1 MAEAQSSEK
10 PQVSTPEAVPPAEK
24 AEGQVVEK
32 SSVSEEKPAEK
43 PGEAAPAASISP
55 AALKAAPVPIVKKS
69 ETLEKIEDI
78 LEEDLADAYQEMPPE
93 VKKQFRE
100 TGEQTAVEIEG
111 MMYKVKVHSKK
122 IFNLL
127 FGWLK
132 IIPKV
137 NKFFLKQEA
146 KLKTDEILHLK
157 EDIDKAR
164 QGGVKEQS

>member
-1 MAEAQSSEK
+1 MAEAQLPEK
-10 PQVSTPEAVPPAEK
+10 PQPSVPEDVPQAEIE
-24 AEGQVVEK
+24 EGQVVEK
-32 SSVSEEKPAEK
+32 PSISEEKPAEK
-43 PGEAAPAASISP
+43 TGGAATAAVIPPAIPKAAPA
-55 AALKAAPVPIVKKS
+55 PIVKKS

-78 LEEDLADAYQEMPPE
+78 LEEDLGTAYQEMPPE

-111 MMYKVKVHSKK
+111 MMYKVKIHSKK

-164 QGGVKEQS
+164 QGGVKEQP